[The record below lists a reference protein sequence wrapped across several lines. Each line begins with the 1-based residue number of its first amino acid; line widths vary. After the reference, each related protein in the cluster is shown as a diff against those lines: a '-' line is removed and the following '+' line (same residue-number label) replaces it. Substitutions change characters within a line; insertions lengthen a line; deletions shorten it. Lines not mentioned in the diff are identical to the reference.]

1 MAALTHAD
9 FDLSSVPVVDNTDND
24 EFYPAFQGSSY
35 NFGGMPSLEMNLA
48 TALDDDCGDDCPN
61 IGFFQSLVKGFGG

>member
-1 MAALTHAD
+1 MAALAHD
-9 FDLSSVPVVDNTDND
+9 GFDLSSVPVVDNTDDD

-35 NFGGMPSLEMNLA
+35 DFGGMSSLEMNLA
-48 TALDDDCGDDCPN
+48 TALDDDCGDDCHN

>member
-1 MAALTHAD
+1 MAALAHSG
-9 FDLSSVPVVDNTDND
+9 FDLSSVPVVDNTDDD

-35 NFGGMPSLEMNLA
+35 DFGGMPSLEMNLA
-48 TALDDDCGDDCPN
+48 AALDDDSDGDCAS